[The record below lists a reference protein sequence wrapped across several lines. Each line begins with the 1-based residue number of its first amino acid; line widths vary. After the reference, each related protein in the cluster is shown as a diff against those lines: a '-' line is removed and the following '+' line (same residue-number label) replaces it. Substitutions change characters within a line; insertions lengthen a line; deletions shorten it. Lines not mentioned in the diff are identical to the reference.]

1 MEVKAFSE
9 EEEEALEAWC
19 LNVDFDHVLGLSVS
33 DGQRKAALEKMLGE
47 EIALLHPGQQLPFNN
62 LYESPNTLGMDRL
75 AAVAGAW
82 SRKPDFCSLV
92 IDIGTALTYD
102 LIDEKGRYT
111 GGGISP
117 GLALR
122 CRALHTFTAKLPLV
136 DHNIPVSS
144 LALIGQ
150 DTVNSIRSGVLHGT
164 AAEIDGMIARYK
176 AEYPGC
182 LVWLTGG
189 DAALF
194 AGCLKSQI
202 FAAPNLVLEGLNSI
216 LNCNVANP
224 S

>member
-1 MEVKAFSE
+1 
-9 EEEEALEAWC
+9 
-19 LNVDFDHVLGLSVS
+19 
-33 DGQRKAALEKMLGE
+33 
-47 EIALLHPGQQLPFNN
+47 
-62 LYESPNTLGMDRL
+62 MDRI
-75 AAVAGAW
+75 AGVAGAW
-82 SRKPDFCSLV
+82 SRKPEFCSLV
-92 IDIGTALTYD
+92 IDIGTAITYD
-102 LIDEKGRYT
+102 LIDEKGRYH

-122 CRALHTFTAKLPLV
+122 CRALHSFTARLPLV
-136 DHNIPVSS
+136 DHNIALSS
-144 LALIGQ
+144 LPLVGH
-150 DTVNSIRSGVLHGT
+150 DTVSSIRSGVLHGT

-176 AEYPGC
+176 AENPGC